1 MVDALSLENRTF
13 GQGLPR
19 HPRVRTALGE
29 RPYLRLGDEV
39 RVALDR
45 VLERRRSSSKADA
58 FLLKDD
64 VQNIVFDFEETR
76 FMDSSGIGI
85 IIGRYK
91 KISCLGG
98 KVYAIHADHQ
108 IRRILY
114 VSGLTKVMDILEER
128 NI

>member
-1 MVDALSLENRTF
+1 MEEKCVHRVKGETLIIY
-13 GQGLPR
+13 LPEELD
-19 HPRVRTALGE
+19 HHTADKIRE
-29 RPYLRLGDEV
+29 CTDELFV
-39 RVALDR
+39 CKKIR
-45 VLERRRSSSKADA
+45 
-58 FLLKDD
+58 D
-64 VQNIVFDFEETR
+64 VIFDYQNTG

-91 KISCLGG
+91 KISYLGG

>member
-1 MVDALSLENRTF
+1 MGAEFKVIDHYLMVKMPEEIDHHQSGAI
-13 GQGLPR
+13 
-19 HPRVRTALGE
+19 
-29 RPYLRLGDEV
+29 
-39 RVALDR
+39 
-45 VLERRRSSSKADA
+45 SSKADA

-64 VQNIVFDFEETR
+64 VHNIAFDFEETR